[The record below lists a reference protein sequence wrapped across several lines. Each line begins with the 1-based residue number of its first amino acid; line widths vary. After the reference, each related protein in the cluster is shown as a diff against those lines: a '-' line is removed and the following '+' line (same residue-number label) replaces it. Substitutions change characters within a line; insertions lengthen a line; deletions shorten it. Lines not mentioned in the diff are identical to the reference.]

1 MLMMVMTMM
10 TIYYGGDDV
19 DYNDNF
25 YDDDRDDR
33 DGDNY
38 ELYGTYCAS
47 SRFPILGGGNGY
59 VGETAGCVER
69 SIYEQMS
76 YWKKINTVDE

>member
-1 MLMMVMTMM
+1 MH
-10 TIYYGGDDV
+10 YGGDDV

-25 YDDDRDDR
+25 YDDDRDDDDD

-47 SRFPILGGGNGY
+47 SRFPILGGGNRY

-76 YWKKINTVDE
+76 YEKKINNVDE

>member
-1 MLMMVMTMM
+1 MH
-10 TIYYGGDDV
+10 YGGDDV
-19 DYNDNF
+19 DYNNNF
-25 YDDDRDDR
+25 YDDDRDDDD

-47 SRFPILGGGNGY
+47 SRFPILGGGNRY

-76 YWKKINTVDE
+76 YEKKINNVDEYMINDY